1 MSHKGYPPAVLSN
14 LSRASPKVPCEIEAL
29 RAGGGQA
36 PGALHHIIARGIE
49 RKRIFT
55 DAVDKDNF
63 LNRLGKLLAQISS

>member
-1 MSHKGYPPAVLSN
+1 MMSGLYATPIKNRCPPASM
-14 LSRASPKVPCEIEAL
+14 AL

-55 DAVDKDNF
+55 DGVDRDNF
-63 LNRLGKLLAQISS
+63 LNRLGKL

>member
-1 MSHKGYPPAVLSN
+1 LQKQGGKTKS
-14 LSRASPKVPCEIEAL
+14 CEIEAL

-55 DAVDKDNF
+55 DGVDRDNF
-63 LNRLGKLLAQISS
+63 LNRLGKLWLCLSG